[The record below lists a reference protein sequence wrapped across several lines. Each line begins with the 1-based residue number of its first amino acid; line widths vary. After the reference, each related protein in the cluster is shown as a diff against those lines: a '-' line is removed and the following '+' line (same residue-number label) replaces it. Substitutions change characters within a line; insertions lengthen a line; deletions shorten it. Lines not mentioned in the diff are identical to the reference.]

1 MHGTAKTMPLITP
14 AVRFTHMNKIDTNT
28 HDLIHALMNLNVK
41 ISIGKPWNFG
51 EGKER
56 NPFEAIIHQVFI
68 TNHSKGKKIT
78 VEESLLLQV
87 SQPFPYNGV
96 KCEFL
101 LASPRHVGIGL
112 RDFIKGDHVS
122 FNFLRIP
129 EDEANADNPFRNENL
144 KTSDKRFGLIGSIE
158 K

>member
-1 MHGTAKTMPLITP
+1 MPG
-14 AVRFTHMNKIDTNT
+14 VRFTHMKKIDTNIN
-28 HDLIHALMNLNVK
+28 DLIHALMNLNVK
-41 ISIGKPWNFG
+41 ISIGEPWNFG

-56 NPFEAIIHQVFI
+56 NPFDAIIHQVFI
-68 TNHSKGKKIT
+68 TNHSKGNKIN
-78 VEESLLLQV
+78 VKESLLLQIN
-87 SQPFPYNGV
+87 QPFPYNSV

-101 LASPRHVGIGL
+101 LASPRHVGVGL

-129 EDEANADNPFRNENL
+129 EDEARADNPFRNENFKL
-144 KTSDKRFGLIGSIE
+144 NKKCFGLIGSIE